1 MQDEMIDM
9 ERKYNGILKEME
21 MVEEVLE
28 KERLN
33 ISTIQAVS
41 TSI

>member
-1 MQDEMIDM
+1 MIDM